1 MSDDEGTYQAHDIL
15 FDKQSSK
22 GSLSPVLCNR
32 VCLDLEIVII
42 ITNCSHTRV
51 LLMFLYDA
59 DLIKAAVVEDNTG
72 GDDRTMVLIQYCTIV
87 M

>member
-1 MSDDEGTYQAHDIL
+1 MQIFSLFGSFCLSPHAANHRSQAHDIV

-32 VCLDLEIVII
+32 VCLDLEIDII
-42 ITNCSHTRV
+42 ITNCIHTRV

-59 DLIKAAVVEDNTG
+59 DLIKAAVVEDNN
-72 GDDRTMVLIQYCTIV
+72 LLF
-87 M
+87 